1 MQSPSS
7 AQLRL
12 GSLQPRRTR
21 SSSRSAGWPVRNS
34 QLLYDGVPMAM
45 AGDAVKLSKGY
56 GQCYVTGMEKV
67 TLVSFPR

>member
-1 MQSPSS
+1 
-7 AQLRL
+7 
-12 GSLQPRRTR
+12 
-21 SSSRSAGWPVRNS
+21 VRNS